1 MTVTAA
7 MVKELRDRTGAGMMD
22 CKKALIETNG
32 DIELAVDQMRKAG
45 LATADKKASRIAA
58 EGRVCVGVSDDGH
71 HGVVVEINCETDFV
85 SGGDDFKEFAAAV
98 THAALDQHPDNL
110 EELLALAI
118 DAGATVE
125 ETRRELVARIGENIQ
140 LRRFQ
145 SLESD
150 QRLGTYLHGTRIGVL
165 VAMSGGDDELARNI
179 AMHIAWSNP
188 PYLSEDG
195 VPEDLLNKEKDILSE
210 QARLEG
216 KPDHIVEKMVAG
228 RLKKYLH
235 EITLLGQQYVKDTDI
250 SVARLLDDADATVT
264 GYIRYEVGEGI
275 DRRKE
280 NFAAEVMAQVKGDA

>member
-7 MVKELRDRTGAGMMD
+7 MVKELRARTGAGMMD
-22 CKKALIETNG
+22 CKKALIEANG

-85 SGGDDFKEFAAAV
+85 SGGDDFTEFAAAV
-98 THAALDQHPDNL
+98 TRAALDQHPGNL

-140 LRRFQ
+140 LRRIQ

-188 PYLSEDG
+188 PYLSEEG

-275 DRRKE
+275 DRKKE